1 MSKDAATERADG
13 EAVFMAEAL
22 FGIEALIDECTVRSS
37 HGGRSGIQPDP
48 NDLQAYGPVKALR

>member
-1 MSKDAATERADG
+1 
-13 EAVFMAEAL
+13 MAEAL